1 MMELIALAYENQGN
15 SIKDQL
21 YLYLSHLPESERL
34 QQVLTLLDTVGELD
48 ECVTELIWELW
59 DYLKAHQLWQYQ
71 YLTLDALQDA
81 IGYEK
86 SLKVI
91 LERHQICTVQKQ
103 HEA

>member
-91 LERHQICTVQKQ
+91 LERHQICTV
-103 HEA
+103 